1 MADDVSARDLQ
12 GRESQWT
19 RAKGFDTSCP
29 FGPWVTTADEVPD
42 PEDLALRT
50 WVNGELRQDAR
61 TSDLVFG
68 IAELVAFL
76 AETITLAARRPD
88 PDRDAERRRHGARP
102 AAVPEPRATS
112 CASRSRAWGASSMPS
127 PEVPDAPPEVQAR
140 WAALLARVAELDD
153 LQRRRPPPGL
163 GPADDDAARRR
174 RSRAARSWRRSRA
187 WRTSG
192 RPTTGCSSSS
202 TSSTRGPSASC
213 PRTTSAPTSCAS
225 CATTSSAPGACPSD
239 LTTAISLAGSEALPV
254 WQRARAE
261 SDWAAFAPYLER
273 HVALRRQLAACH
285 PAEHPYDALLETY
298 EPGMT
303 DRGAARP
310 LRAPA
315 SPGSARCATPPPRSP
330 RPSSRGPSPCASS
343 ASWRWRWPRA
353 MGFDEAHWRL
363 DDAVHPFAQS
373 VAPTDIRVTSRF
385 AQDDLNGLFAVLHEV
400 GHGLYERRVGPGA
413 RPHGARHGGLAR
425 DPRVPEPAV
434 GELRRAQPPVLGALA
449 AARRRTCSPR
459 CATTGSTG
467 SCARSTRCARRS
479 SASRPTRRPTRCT
492 SSCASSSRWR
502 SSRATSRWPTSRR
515 RGTRGCAAC
524 SASPCRTTAAARCRT
539 STGRSG
545 SSATSRPTRSARSRP
560 RSCGGPRAPTCPTST
575 ASLEAGDD
583 GAAARLAGRARP
595 PPRPPAGARRAAAA
609 RHRLELRPRP
619 PAGPPAGEAR
629 RAVRA
634 APLAPGRR
642 PVAHATAAVWLAA
655 HPCPFAPRTS
665 RGPSAPRWRSSCSWP
680 PRSPA
685 RRAPAAATA
694 PGTA

>member
-1 MADDVSARDLQ
+1 
-12 GRESQWT
+12 
-19 RAKGFDTSCP
+19 
-29 FGPWVTTADEVPD
+29 
-42 PEDLALRT
+42 
-50 WVNGELRQDAR
+50 
-61 TSDLVFG
+61 
-68 IAELVAFL
+68 
-76 AETITLAARRPD
+76 
-88 PDRDAERRRHGARP
+88 
-102 AAVPEPRATS
+102 
-112 CASRSRAWGASSMPS
+112 MPS

-153 LQRRRPPPGL
+153 LNAAGHLLGWDQQTMMPPGGAEPRGEVL
-163 GPADDDAARRR
+163 ATLTRLAHERTTDDGLLELLDELDPWAERELPADDVRVDLLRVLRYDVERTRRV
-174 RSRAARSWRRSRA
+174 
-187 WRTSG
+187 
-192 RPTTGCSSSS
+192 
-202 TSSTRGPSASC
+202 
-213 PRTTSAPTSCAS
+213 
-225 CATTSSAPGACPSD
+225 PSD

-303 DRGAARP
+303 TAVLRDLFGRLESGLGELRDDAA
-310 LRAPA
+310 AQ
-315 SPGSARCATPPPRSP
+315 PPPELE
-330 RPSSRGPSPCASS
+330 GPFAVREQRVL
-343 ASWRWRWPRA
+343 ALEMAAA

-400 GHGLYERRVGPGA
+400 GHGLYERQSDPALVRTGLGTGVSLGIHESQSRLWENFVG
-413 RPHGARHGGLAR
+413 
-425 DPRVPEPAV
+425 
-434 GELRRAQPPVLGALA
+434 
-449 AARRRTCSPR
+449 
-459 CATTGSTG
+459 
-467 SCARSTRCARRS
+467 
-479 SASRPTRRPTRCT
+479 
-492 SSCASSSRWR
+492 
-502 SSRATSRWPTSRR
+502 
-515 RGTRGCAAC
+515 
-524 SASPCRTTAAARCRT
+524 
-539 STGRSG
+539 
-545 SSATSRPTRSARSRP
+545 RSRP
-560 RSCGGPRAPTCPTST
+560 FWVRWLPRAQDLFPALRDHGLDGFLRAVNAVRPSLIRTEADEFTYPLHVILRFELEVALIEGDLAVADVPAAWDEGMRRLLGVTVPDDRRGALQDIHWAFGEFGYFPTYALGTIAAAQLWQAARADLPDLD
-575 ASLEAGDD
+575 ASLEAGEH

-642 PVAHATAAVWLAA
+642 PLTHATAAVWLAA

-694 PGTA
+694 PDTA